1 MAVTEKQAREML
13 IDKWSKLSADFAQIK
28 VNQRILN
35 RVTTSVNHL
44 TEAEVFDF
52 LLPVQFSFQGAN

>member
-13 IDKWSKLSADFAQIK
+13 IEKWSKLSADFAQIK
-28 VNQRILN
+28 VNQRILS
-35 RVTTSVNHL
+35 RVTTSVNQL

-52 LLPVQFSFQGAN
+52 LLPVPL

>member
-13 IDKWSKLSADFAQIK
+13 IEKWSKLSAEFAQIK
-28 VNQRILN
+28 VNQRILS
-35 RVTTSVNHL
+35 RVTTSVNQL

-52 LLPVQFSFQGAN
+52 LLPVPL

>member
-1 MAVTEKQAREML
+1 MPITEQQARNIL
-13 IDKWSKLSADFAQIK
+13 IDKWSKLSADFLQIK

-52 LLPVQFSFQGAN
+52 LLPVQLSIP